1 MLDLRKAPERGTIY
15 AVLRDRIEFK
25 TYESLE
31 EITDI
36 VNAENLLE
44 LHLFD
49 KKKEYRIIQTRK
61 KGVLEAV
68 IDEDTKA
75 DDIYEEEIYVL
86 GSEKDVDKADELSRK
101 VAVVNYITY
110 NEDDMIIIRNYRLKE
125 VE

>member
-25 TYESLE
+25 TYEALE